1 MDTHV
6 LVGQV
11 DGCAHAASEVWPA
24 AHVWGKQLD
33 VAQAIWPSN
42 SAMLLWEGPHSP
54 AATYVY
60 PQFILLIYAA
70 LRCKS
75 SAAIHN

>member
-42 SAMLLWEGPHSP
+42 SAMLL
-54 AATYVY
+54 
-60 PQFILLIYAA
+60 
-70 LRCKS
+70 
-75 SAAIHN
+75 

>member
-24 AHVWGKQLD
+24 THVWGRQLD

-42 SAMLLWEGPHSP
+42 SVMLLWDGPCSP
-54 AATYVY
+54 AATYVHH
-60 PQFILLIYAA
+60 QFILLIYAV
-70 LRCKS
+70 LRYKS